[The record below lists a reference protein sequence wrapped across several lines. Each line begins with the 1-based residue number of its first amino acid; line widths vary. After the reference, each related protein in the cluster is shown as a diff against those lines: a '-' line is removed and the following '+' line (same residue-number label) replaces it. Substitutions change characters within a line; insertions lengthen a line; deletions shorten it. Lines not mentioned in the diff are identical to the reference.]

1 MGHPYDGG
9 ASFCPAY
16 HHAIELIG
24 RRWTGVILRQLL
36 LGTGRF
42 AEIRDA
48 IPAMTDRMLASR
60 LRELEQEGIVNRTV
74 VDSIPVRV
82 EYSLTEKGR
91 DLESTITTLSR
102 WADRWN
108 GADDEQGGGSSQAS

>member
-1 MGHPYDGG
+1 M
-9 ASFCPAY
+9 
-16 HHAIELIG
+16 IG

-60 LRELEQEGIVNRTV
+60 LRELEASAGSRASARPGGTGR
-74 VDSIPVRV
+74 SAPVRQV
-82 EYSLTEKGR
+82 RG
-91 DLESTITTLSR
+91 
-102 WADRWN
+102 
-108 GADDEQGGGSSQAS
+108 